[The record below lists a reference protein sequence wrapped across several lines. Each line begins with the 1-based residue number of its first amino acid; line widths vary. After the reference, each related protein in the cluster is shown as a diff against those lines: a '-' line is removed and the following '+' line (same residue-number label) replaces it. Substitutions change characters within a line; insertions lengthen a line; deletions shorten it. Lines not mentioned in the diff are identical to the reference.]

1 MKQETF
7 IKRFEKRDDALDCM
21 VMKNKTVKMP
31 NWVYVTVDG
40 PEMDYA
46 VVDLSTAIEMELPYE
61 WSLK

>member
-1 MKQETF
+1 MKQETL
-7 IKRFEKRDDALDCM
+7 IKRFEKRDDALDYM
-21 VMKNKTVKMP
+21 VMKNKTTKTP
-31 NWVYVTVDG
+31 NWVCVTVDG